1 MVGGVRRLR
10 RDAPAHPGPARRD
23 GAGALRHHDAGAP
36 RRDRLV
42 RAAVGTPRLL
52 HPGARDGGD
61 RPRPRHGSG
70 AARRAQAQGGG
81 RGRAHGR
88 EAGRRGVQELR
99 RADAG
104 AAHVRAGLPGR
115 AVAARQTEAGRSE
128 QGRALGTLHP
138 EAGDCERLQRAQ
150 RSRGAAPPL
159 RAAGASPRR
168 RRSGGAAARRG
179 LPPRAGVRHAP
190 QRRRRHGHRP
200 PAHDPRGPDEHP
212 RRDSVPDAAA
222 RVMPALPLQHILLVA
237 AALAIALY
245 LWHYW
250 PSSLE
255 ARIALRYLRSRRS
268 SRLLSLITVIA
279 VGGVT
284 VGVMALVV
292 VLGVMNGLQEDL
304 RDKILVANPHVR
316 VLTYGEGLRLDDWRN
331 VVGEVRRTAG
341 VAAPAPFV
349 LTQGLISAGH
359 DYAEG
364 VVVYGVDPDT
374 GHHAVTSFARHFT
387 KGDLRFQVT
396 RPDVEGGIALDTRL
410 ANKLSAFPGDP
421 GELATLLAP
430 AGARFNPSLGAY
442 VPQFHR
448 YEVTGI
454 FDTGMFEYDN
464 SYVAL
469 DRRAAQRFAGLD
481 TAVTGVELRL
491 RDPWEARSFA
501 GQLEARLGYPY
512 RALDWQSQNASLFSA
527 LKLEKLAMALVVFLI
542 CVVAAFNVVGT
553 LTMVVR
559 DKTREIGILLAM
571 GLKQAAI
578 RRIFLAQGIL
588 IGLTGTALGVVLGLI
603 VGTMVNRG
611 HWIPIDPSI
620 YFVDHLPVH
629 TQPLDVLVVVAA
641 SLVVATLAPLYPSRQ
656 AARLHPVTAIR
667 YE

>member
-1 MVGGVRRLR
+1 MVRGVRRLR

-70 AARRAQAQGGG
+70 AA
-81 RGRAHGR
+81 
-88 EAGRRGVQELR
+88 
-99 RADAG
+99 
-104 AAHVRAGLPGR
+104 
-115 AVAARQTEAGRSE
+115 
-128 QGRALGTLHP
+128 
-138 EAGDCERLQRAQ
+138 
-150 RSRGAAPPL
+150 PPV
-159 RAAGASPRR
+159 RAAGASPRCR
-168 RRSGGAAARRG
+168 RFGGAATRRG
-179 LPPRAGVRHAP
+179 LPARARVRHAP
-190 QRRRRHGHRP
+190 HRRRRHGDRP
-200 PAHDPRGPDEHP
+200 AAHDPRGPDEHP

-222 RVMPALPLQHILLVA
+222 RVMRALPLQHVLLA
-237 AALAIALY
+237 AAAVAIALY
-245 LWHYW
+245 LWHYR

-255 ARIALRYLRSRRS
+255 ARIALRYIRSRRS

-304 RDKILVANPHVR
+304 RDKILVANPHLR
-316 VLTYGEGLRLDDWRN
+316 VLTYGEGLRLDDWRR
-331 VVGEVRRTAG
+331 VLERVRRTAG
-341 VAAPAPFV
+341 VEAAAPFV
-349 LTQGLISAGH
+349 LTQAGISAGH

-364 VVVYGVDPDT
+364 VVVLGGEADT
-374 GHHAVTSFARHFT
+374 GRRAVTSFARHFT
-387 KGDLRFQVT
+387 KGDLTFKPT
-396 RPDVEGGIALDTRL
+396 HGDVEGGIALGARL
-410 ANKLSAFPGDP
+410 ASKLTTNPGDVVHLVAFT
-421 GELATLLAP
+421 GTK
-430 AGARFNPSLGAY
+430 FNPSVGAY

-454 FDTGMFEYDN
+454 FDTGMYEYDN

-469 DRRAAQRFAGLD
+469 DRRVAQRFAGLD
-481 TAVTGVELRL
+481 SAVTGVEVRL
-491 RDPWEARSFA
+491 ADPWKAREFA
-501 GQLEARLGYPY
+501 VRLEEDLLYPY
-512 RALDWQSQNASLFSA
+512 RALDWQTQNQSLFSA
-527 LKLEKLAMALVVFLI
+527 LKLEKLAMAFVVFLI

-571 GLKQAAI
+571 GLKQRSI

-588 IGLTGTALGVVLGLI
+588 VGLIGTSLGVGLGLL
-603 VGTMVNRG
+603 VGGMVNRG

-620 YFVDHLPVH
+620 YFIDHLPVRM
-629 TQPLDVLVVVAA
+629 QPLDALSVIAA
-641 SLVVATLAPLYPSRQ
+641 SLLVAMLAPLHPSVQ
-656 AARLHPVTAIR
+656 ASRLDPVTAIR